1 MEAER
6 SQIHAAAPVYRLPP
20 KAPVQPQG
28 VASGAAVQSEC
39 VRTTSHQLAHNKRCL
54 PHLLL
59 PPDMQH
65 IAVLGHPGVN
75 AHNGSSLPS
84 RTAQGLSIVASPG
97 TPTRGSFIRA
107 PPQQH
112 AYAHMVPPDA
122 TCGSCVSPVR
132 AVSPMPSFVHV
143 RQPQTPHGRW
153 VPVREDNS
161 SSFSSPQRTSS
172 PAEVHNDRKT
182 LSSLCPPSPGQ
193 LHMKP
198 CGPSNSFTPVAR
210 QPSPFFVQVAAVAG
224 TPRCSYTPP
233 RTTPPF
239 VFRGPVPNRASY
251 APPRPSSPSHSP
263 TRVMPSPRSVSPRA
277 TPRVDCEASTP
288 VVRDPTVG
296 STSPMPSSCSY
307 VPPPL
312 PPQPCFSSGNTP
324 LEMGQ
329 AAPPQSPTTQSPMTS
344 LCTGHTTPVVYR
356 YCTSSTPPKAEEP
369 DAHSQSVGSS
379 TFDTVPD
386 GVQLLPAAEFV
397 EVLSE
402 QNFGENTEEDQAIYA
417 SPLLP
422 LVHPASADV
431 PSFPRLTLDV
441 ECLPA
446 TRVELTTEPEL
457 AEPEFAEPELT
468 EPELTEPELTE
479 AELETVDTPL
489 PLFEAMEPVLLHVW
503 NEDHQKDGTQVHV
516 ARVPVRREELSEQD
530 AFVLDA
536 GDKIYV
542 FAGSYCSAAERI
554 SAGWLANRREVA
566 QGGVRAKATHEIDSQ
581 FWQLLGGSGP
591 ISKEQRQHNSPE
603 ESFSR
608 ELVLRHHAQRT
619 LVHRSGSPGIQNC
632 GAASALQKTICRRV
646 RGERK
651 NSDVAAERQK
661 SFVAED
667 DIPSFSMQAMLD
679 NAGTTSMSLSAADP
693 ESSVATGSELF
704 CVGVLTSDCTIMSPS
719 TPERR
724 RSSLSSEN
732 TIGAADVIDEADLLQ
747 TTHWE
752 APTCKLEIPQKRW
765 STLSE
770 QVKRNVRAA
779 KGRGSKSGAGPL
791 VLDIPVKDADT
802 RTFEAKVPVAQPYD
816 TAKPADTSKP
826 IDCKPFETSKTL
838 DSSKPF
844 DNAKPSE
851 PTRGQRRWA
860 NAAAHVM
867 DKGAEGLRQS
877 ARLTK
882 PSTGKRYSGVDKA
895 ESRKSV
901 PRASDALKAAD
912 VASKDLDTSKIQDP
926 TPKASA
932 KGRLSGTRL
941 SAGRLSAAKLTTT
954 NRSSI
959 KDTPATGRGRLA
971 PVVRKLAGIRGA

>member
-1 MEAER
+1 M
-6 SQIHAAAPVYRLPP
+6 
-20 KAPVQPQG
+20 
-28 VASGAAVQSEC
+28 
-39 VRTTSHQLAHNKRCL
+39 
-54 PHLLL
+54 
-59 PPDMQH
+59 
-65 IAVLGHPGVN
+65 
-75 AHNGSSLPS
+75 
-84 RTAQGLSIVASPG
+84 
-97 TPTRGSFIRA
+97 
-107 PPQQH
+107 
-112 AYAHMVPPDA
+112 
-122 TCGSCVSPVR
+122 
-132 AVSPMPSFVHV
+132 
-143 RQPQTPHGRW
+143 
-153 VPVREDNS
+153 
-161 SSFSSPQRTSS
+161 
-172 PAEVHNDRKT
+172 
-182 LSSLCPPSPGQ
+182 
-193 LHMKP
+193 
-198 CGPSNSFTPVAR
+198 
-210 QPSPFFVQVAAVAG
+210 
-224 TPRCSYTPP
+224 
-233 RTTPPF
+233 
-239 VFRGPVPNRASY
+239 
-251 APPRPSSPSHSP
+251 
-263 TRVMPSPRSVSPRA
+263 
-277 TPRVDCEASTP
+277 
-288 VVRDPTVG
+288 
-296 STSPMPSSCSY
+296 
-307 VPPPL
+307 
-312 PPQPCFSSGNTP
+312 
-324 LEMGQ
+324 
-329 AAPPQSPTTQSPMTS
+329 
-344 LCTGHTTPVVYR
+344 YR

-369 DAHSQSVGSS
+369 DAHSQSVGSA
-379 TFDTVPD
+379 TFDTVAD
-386 GVQLLPAAEFV
+386 GVQVLPVAEFV

-431 PSFPRLTLDV
+431 PSFPSLTLNV

-446 TRVELTTEPEL
+446 TQMELSTEPEI
-457 AEPEFAEPELT
+457 AEPELT
-468 EPELTEPELTE
+468 EPELTEPEFTEPELTE
-479 AELETVDTPL
+479 PELETVDTPL
-489 PLFEAMEPVLLHVW
+489 PLNEATEPVLLHVW

-536 GDKIYV
+536 GEKIYV

-591 ISKEQRQHNSPE
+591 ISREQRQHNSPE

-608 ELVLRHHAQRT
+608 ELVLRHHAQRA
-619 LVHRSGSPGIQNC
+619 LVHRSGSPGSPALSAGSS
-632 GAASALQKTICRRV
+632 GAEKRKISPGNKRQLSTPTAAAVESLPSGGRRRSV
-646 RGERK
+646 PSQPVTRK
-651 NSDVAAERQK
+651 NSDVAAERLK

-667 DIPSFSMQAMLD
+667 DMPGFGMQAMLN

-732 TIGAADVIDEADLLQ
+732 TVGAADVIDEADLLQ

-802 RTFEAKVPVAQPYD
+802 RTFEAKVPVAQPCD
-816 TAKPADTSKP
+816 TAKPGDTSKP
-826 IDCKPFETSKTL
+826 IDFKPFETSKTP

-851 PTRGQRRWA
+851 PSRGQRRWA

-882 PSTGKRYSGVDKA
+882 PSPGKRYSGVDKA

-941 SAGRLSAAKLTTT
+941 SAGRLSAAKLATT

-959 KDTPATGRGRLA
+959 KDTPATGRGRIA